1 MPLEGLLKKICPKLF
16 PNFGE
21 KKLVKNDSGL
31 LATISKINPSV
42 SEFAGTNV

>member
-16 PNFGE
+16 LDFG

-31 LATISKINPSV
+31 QATISKINPIV
-42 SEFAGTNV
+42 PEFAGTNV